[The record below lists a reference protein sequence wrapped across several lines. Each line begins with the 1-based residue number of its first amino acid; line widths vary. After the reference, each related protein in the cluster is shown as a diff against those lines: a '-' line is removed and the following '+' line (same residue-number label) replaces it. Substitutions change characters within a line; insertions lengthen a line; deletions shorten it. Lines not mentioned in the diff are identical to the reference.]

1 MLPKECLSK
10 DGYIINQT
18 KMQSVVRGDF
28 KTSYNGCGWIAVY
41 NLLKL
46 IGKPMHYKKVI
57 DTIGA
62 ELPLDGLFG
71 TSAVRVVRALKKLG
85 VYACSHLNKPGMV
98 GIILYAHKR
107 GCHYIAYERMADG
120 RLHLYN
126 DIQGKEDDI
135 ITWEEFRKKRALLGT
150 ALCINVSR

>member
-41 NLLKL
+41 NLMKL
-46 IGKPMHYKKVI
+46 LDKPVHYKKVI

-71 TSAVRVVRALKKLG
+71 TGVTRIMKALKTLG
-85 VYACSHLNKPGMV
+85 VHACKHLNTPGTV

-107 GCHYIAYERMADG
+107 GFHYVAYQRVEDG

-126 DIQGKEDDI
+126 DVQGKEDDI
-135 ITWEEFRKKRALLGT
+135 ITWEEFRKERALLGA
-150 ALCINVSR
+150 ALCINANR

>member
-10 DGYIINQT
+10 DGYIINQN
-18 KMQSVVRGDF
+18 KMKDVVIGDY

-46 IGKPMHYKKVI
+46 LGKPVHYKNVI

-62 ELPLDGLFG
+62 ELPLNGLFG
-71 TSAVRVVRALKKLG
+71 TGVPRVMKALKALG
-85 VYACSHLNKPGMV
+85 VHVCKHLNKPGSV
-98 GIILYAHKR
+98 GIINYCHGK
-107 GCHYIAYERMADG
+107 GCHYVAYERLPDG

-135 ITWEEFRKKRALLGT
+135 VTWEEFLSKRAKPKV
-150 ALCINVSR
+150 ALCINASR